1 MTSPSLRTVSSTKRV
16 LPLATGSWA
25 KPTWRSA
32 AGRHTVAPSAAGM
45 GNVTAS
51 FDPTAKR
58 SPWTPS
64 SGSVAWTVAVA
75 TERAGISRSVSC
87 DRGTFTPVLVASS
100 SW

>member
-1 MTSPSLRTVSSTKRV
+1 MRNILGIYSAPRPHWVGDGFPVRSMLSHFEQGEHVSPFIMLDY
-16 LPLATGSWA
+16 
-25 KPTWRSA
+25 
-32 AGRHTVAPSAAGM
+32 AGPAR
-45 GNVTAS
+45 
-51 FDPTAKR
+51 FEPTAKR
-58 SPWTPS
+58 SSWTPS